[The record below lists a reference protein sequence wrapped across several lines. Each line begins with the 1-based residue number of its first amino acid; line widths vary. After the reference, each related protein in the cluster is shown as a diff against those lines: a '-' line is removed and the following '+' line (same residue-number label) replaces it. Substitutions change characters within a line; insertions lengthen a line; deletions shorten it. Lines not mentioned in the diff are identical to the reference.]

1 MIHFDTITIFP
12 SIFQSYFNKSIIKRA
27 QEKKLVEINI
37 HNLRDYTDD
46 KHKSVDYKPYGGGA
60 GMVMKIEPILEALE
74 FLKREVSLSS
84 RVMFLS
90 PQGQILTQ
98 DKAKKLAQEKNLIL
112 LCGHYEGV
120 DERVREHLI
129 DEEIS
134 IGDYVLTGGEVAA
147 MVLVEVIIR
156 MIPGVVG
163 KEESVKK
170 DSFYDSFLDY
180 PQYTRPAEFKGW
192 KVPQVLL
199 KGNHQAIEKWRREKM
214 LERTWRRRPELLKKA
229 RLTTEDRDYLKKV
242 SGRKFTL

>member
-1 MIHFDTITIFP
+1 MRVDIITLFP
-12 SIFQSYFNKSIIKRA
+12 SMFQGPFEESMIKRA
-27 QEKKLVEINI
+27 RESGVLEINI
-37 HNLRDYTDD
+37 HDLREFTHNRHRTVDD
-46 KHKSVDYKPYGGGA
+46 APFGGGA

>member
-1 MIHFDTITIFP
+1 MRVDIITLFP
-12 SIFQSYFNKSIIKRA
+12 SMFKGPFEESMIKRA
-27 QEKKLVEINI
+27 RESGVLEINI
-37 HNLRDYTDD
+37 HNLREFTHNRHRTVDD
-46 KHKSVDYKPYGGGA
+46 APFGGGA
-60 GMVMKIEPILEALE
+60 GMIMKIEPILEALE

-147 MVLVEVIIR
+147 MVLVEVIVR

-163 KEESVKK
+163 KEESIKK

-180 PQYTRPAEFKGW
+180 PQYTRPAEFEGW

-229 RLTTEDRDYLKKV
+229 RLTTEDREYLKRV

>member
-1 MIHFDTITIFP
+1 MRVDIITLFP
-12 SIFQSYFNKSIIKRA
+12 SMFKGPFEESMIKRA
-27 QEKKLVEINI
+27 RESGVLEINI
-37 HNLRDYTDD
+37 HNLREFTHNRHRTVDD
-46 KHKSVDYKPYGGGA
+46 APFGGGA
-60 GMVMKIEPILEALE
+60 GMIMKIEPILKALE

-84 RVMFLS
+84 RVMLLS
-90 PQGQILTQ
+90 PQGQTLTQ

-147 MVLVEVIIR
+147 MVLVEVIVR

-163 KEESVKK
+163 KEESVKR

-229 RLTTEDRDYLKKV
+229 RLTTEDREYLERV
-242 SGRKFTL
+242 SGEKFTL

>member
-1 MIHFDTITIFP
+1 MRVDIITLFP
-12 SIFQSYFNKSIIKRA
+12 SMFKGPFEESMIKRA
-27 QEKKLVEINI
+27 RESGVLEINI
-37 HNLRDYTDD
+37 HNLREFTHNRHRTVDD
-46 KHKSVDYKPYGGGA
+46 APFGGGA
-60 GMVMKIEPILEALE
+60 GMIMKIEPILEALE

-84 RVMFLS
+84 RVMLLS
-90 PQGQILTQ
+90 PQGQTLTQ

-147 MVLVEVIIR
+147 MVLVEVIVR

-163 KEESVKK
+163 KKESIKK

-180 PQYTRPAEFKGW
+180 PQYTRPAEFGGW
-192 KVPQVLL
+192 KVPGVLL

-214 LERTWRRRPELLKKA
+214 LEKTWRRRPELLKKA
-229 RLTTEDRDYLKKV
+229 KLTTEDREYLERV
-242 SGRKFTL
+242 SGEKFTL

>member
-1 MIHFDTITIFP
+1 MRVDIITLFP
-12 SIFQSYFNKSIIKRA
+12 SMFKGPFEESMIKRA
-27 QEKKLVEINI
+27 RESGILEINI
-37 HNLRDYTDD
+37 HNLREFTHNRHRTVDD
-46 KHKSVDYKPYGGGA
+46 TSFGGGA
-60 GMVMKIEPILEALE
+60 GMIMKIEPIFEALE

-84 RVMFLS
+84 RVMLLS

-120 DERVREHLI
+120 DERVREYLI

-147 MVLVEVIIR
+147 LVLVEVIVR

-163 KEESVKK
+163 KEESIKK

-180 PQYTRPAEFKGW
+180 PQYTRPAEFRGW
-192 KVPQVLL
+192 KVPGVLL
-199 KGNHQAIEKWRREKM
+199 EGNHQAIEKWRREKM
-214 LERTWRRRPELLKKA
+214 LEKTWRRRPELLKKA
-229 RLTTEDRDYLKKV
+229 KLTTGDREYLKRV
-242 SGRKFTL
+242 LGRKFTL